1 MNYYQA
7 RGWPRVSAS
16 ETRTPLEQL
25 MVRMREL
32 GARPDEL
39 EAAAAVWGINPEED
53 ARITTMPDH
62 ELRADILAVR
72 TEYETGTTSEADATE
87 QSMVVDYLHTMNEAR
102 QRVGGTIPSIMAW
115 VADDPIRAF
124 AVADLET
131 SDEGAGRS
139 TLLRQL
145 DKIAAVDDTADR
157 LTVALEG
164 V

>member
-1 MNYYQA
+1 MDQ
-7 RGWPRVSAS
+7 
-16 ETRTPLEQL
+16 
-25 MVRMREL
+25 
-32 GARPDEL
+32 
-39 EAAAAVWGINPEED
+39 
-53 ARITTMPDH
+53 
-62 ELRADILAVR
+62 ADILAVR

-124 AVADLET
+124 SVADLET

-145 DKIAAVDDTADR
+145 DKITTADDTADR